1 MNDKKGILVFIKI
14 LDQIQEDNEEARN
27 SIEKSISMICK
38 EDGISFEQVFY
49 ILFFDTLAFRVEN
62 LF

>member
-1 MNDKKGILVFIKI
+1 MNGKKGILVFIKI

>member
-14 LDQIQEDNEEARN
+14 PDQIQEDNEEARN